1 VPMQTWER
9 WTEDSKTGRPREKH
23 RRRGRHVR
31 RDLGQRGERFRQ
43 RVKNALRP
51 RRLRQGVTEGS
62 EDDDEAPLGADAD
75 LGEMDRGQQ
84 NGTAEGSLRMLRVRR
99 VRHPVV
105 MTW

>member
-1 VPMQTWER
+1 L
-9 WTEDSKTGRPREKH
+9 K
-23 RRRGRHVR
+23 
-31 RDLGQRGERFRQ
+31 DLLLGSSVAG
-43 RVKNALRP
+43 
-51 RRLRQGVTEGS
+51 EGS

-84 NGTAEGSLRMLRVRR
+84 NGTAEGEALEMLRVRR